1 VRPAPTFD
9 CNVLLLAAIFSSQF
23 LHPETCVRCRKGVIE
38 YNSREEMDDAIRKL
52 DNTRVGDRGE
62 NLIRVY
68 KVCSGGAVLCLL
80 RCRVALTGVWLR
92 SSAA

>member
-1 VRPAPTFD
+1 
-9 CNVLLLAAIFSSQF
+9 
-23 LHPETCVRCRKGVIE
+23 
-38 YNSREEMDDAIRKL
+38 MDDAIRKL